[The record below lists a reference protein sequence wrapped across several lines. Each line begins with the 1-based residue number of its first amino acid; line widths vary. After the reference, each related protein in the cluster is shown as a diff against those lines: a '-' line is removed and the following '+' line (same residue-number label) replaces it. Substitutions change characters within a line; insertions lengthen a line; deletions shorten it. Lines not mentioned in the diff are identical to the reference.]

1 MTTPHDPVCG
11 VKPSDA
17 IDAAKCWRCALVRK
31 ARQDERAVLLAV
43 LLEEFPKPTLGV
55 QKVLRIVRGAS

>member
-1 MTTPHDPVCG
+1 

-17 IDAAKCWRCALVRK
+17 IEAAKCWRCRLVRK

-55 QKVLRIVRGAS
+55 QKVLRIVRGQS